1 MGGGE
6 KRFNTIN
13 IYIIFKKLSKGL
25 FSHQMLMIYQ
35 GMFLSL
41 KSRIFSVE
49 FLGHFKKYSNLV
61 FIYLL
66 SFYYSLKHV
75 LFV

>member
-35 GMFLSL
+35 GMFL
-41 KSRIFSVE
+41 
-49 FLGHFKKYSNLV
+49 
-61 FIYLL
+61 
-66 SFYYSLKHV
+66 
-75 LFV
+75 